1 METAIEEL
9 QRRHPNLDRMMCET
23 LLKLHE
29 QGKLDKYAPRL
40 DEKPPPPDEC
50 ILRDAITVEN
60 KISPPTVNEQHGN
73 MDMDMVRGTS
83 SRMIFLYS
91 SVNTPRT
98 TTGPRLMCRRIR
110 SAP

>member
-29 QGKLDKYAPRL
+29 QGKLDKYVPRL
-40 DEKPPPPDEC
+40 DEKSPPPDEC

-60 KISPPTVNEQHGN
+60 ILSPQLVNDKDGTGN
-73 MDMDMVRGTS
+73 LVSNDLSG
-83 SRMIFLYS
+83 
-91 SVNTPRT
+91 
-98 TTGPRLMCRRIR
+98 
-110 SAP
+110 

>member
-60 KISPPTVNEQHGN
+60 IFSPQLVNEKDGPGN
-73 MDMDMVRGTS
+73 LVSNDLSG
-83 SRMIFLYS
+83 
-91 SVNTPRT
+91 
-98 TTGPRLMCRRIR
+98 
-110 SAP
+110 

>member
-40 DEKPPPPDEC
+40 DEKPVFYSNWWTRSGATLYG
-50 ILRDAITVEN
+50 LRG
-60 KISPPTVNEQHGN
+60 SFG
-73 MDMDMVRGTS
+73 RGGCGS
-83 SRMIFLYS
+83 
-91 SVNTPRT
+91 NPART
-98 TTGPRLMCRRIR
+98 GWCM
-110 SAP
+110 